1 MHSNCRQLIQWIT
14 CYSNKKIKQKL
25 LFSQKVVNLVVLFGI
40 LTLILFVGLSS
51 NASADIKFEDV
62 TETSGISY
70 SGGSWGTAWGNL
82 NEDDWP
88 DLWTTNH
95 GIIPNLYLNNGNGTF
110 TDIALQVGFNFKR
123 ADIHGSSWADYDN
136 DGDQDLLV
144 LTGAKRGEGEGPNL
158 LLVNNNGTLQNK
170 ASILGLDYPLGRGR
184 TPLWFDYDKDGLLDV
199 ILANAIRPDQQA
211 PTALFHQTSDGF
223 EDVTVDSG
231 LQFKK
236 HVGSAQISDISLDGE
251 MDLLFMVPSTQGI
264 FEVTKLPFTNIQNNL
279 KLPNT
284 WSQDFVVG
292 DFNGDLLPDIFFV
305 TMKRNNAEGIEDFKP
320 LQDDKFLINTKSGF
334 SDNTILSGFDK
345 PTACSSVV
353 AGDFDNDMDLDI
365 YYVCSFDFV
374 NQPNILYE
382 NKGNGTFVI
391 VPQAGGAE
399 GTSLGVGD
407 SVTTVDFDGDG
418 FLDLFVTNGYGP
430 SPYSDN
436 GPSQLFRNL
445 GNSNYWIEIDLIGT
459 ISNRDGIGSRV
470 LMTTGD
476 ITQLRE
482 QANGMHH
489 RSQNHQRLHFGLGQN
504 SVIDSIVI
512 FWPSGLVHEIKQ
524 VSADQ
529 ILKIVEPLTPIPP
542 KHQTDLGLEPLKVIC
557 KDGMLLTLKK
567 SDGSVACVK
576 SSSLSILIERG
587 WALR

>member
-1 MHSNCRQLIQWIT
+1 MSSNCRQLIRWIT
-14 CYSNKKIKQKL
+14 CYSNKMIKQKL
-25 LFSQKVVNLVVLFGI
+25 LFSQKVGNLVVLFVFS
-40 LTLILFVGLSS
+40 LIMIGAS
-51 NASADIKFEDV
+51 NVFAEIEFEDV

-70 SGGSWGTAWGNL
+70 SGGSWGSAWGNL

-88 DLWTTNH
+88 DLWTNNH
-95 GIIPNLYLNNGNGTF
+95 GTIPKLYLNNGNGTL
-110 TDIALQVGFNFKR
+110 TDIVLLAGFNLKG
-123 ADIHGSSWADYDN
+123 ADTHGSSWADYDN
-136 DGDQDLLV
+136 DGDQDLIV
-144 LTGAKRGEGEGPNL
+144 LSGAQRGEGEGPNF

-211 PTALFHQTSDGF
+211 PTALFHQTTTGF
-223 EDVTVDSG
+223 EDVTVSSG
-231 LQFKK
+231 LLFEKD
-236 HVGSAQISDISLDGE
+236 VGSVQISNLAGDGDME
-251 MDLLFMVPSTQGI
+251 LLFMVPSTQGI
-264 FEVTKLPFTNIQNNL
+264 FEIGKLPFVKIQNNL
-279 KLPNT
+279 NLPNMG
-284 WSQDFVVG
+284 SQDFVIG
-292 DFNGDLLPDIFFV
+292 DFNGDLLQDIFLV
-305 TMKRNNAEGIEDFKP
+305 RMDRNNAEGILDFEA
-320 LQDDKFLINTKSGF
+320 LQDEKFLINTKSGF
-334 SDNTILSGFDK
+334 SDKAILSGFDK

-365 YYVCSFDFV
+365 YSVCSFSFS
-374 NQPNILYE
+374 NKPNMLYE
-382 NKGNGTFVI
+382 NNGDGTFVL

-407 SVTTVDFDGDG
+407 SVTTVDYDADG

-445 GNSNYWIEIDLIGT
+445 GNNNHWIEIDLIGT
-459 ISNRDGIGSRV
+459 ISNRDGIGSSV
-470 LMTTGD
+470 QISTGD

-489 RSQNHQRLHFGLGQN
+489 RSQNHQRIHFGLGQN

-529 ILKIVEPLTPIPP
+529 ILKIVEPSTPIPP
-542 KHQTDLGLEPLKVIC
+542 KHQTSLGLEPQKVIC
-557 KDGMLLTLKK
+557 KEGMVLTLKK
-567 SDGSVACVK
+567 SDSSAACVK
-576 SSSLSILIERG
+576 LSSLDILLQRG
-587 WALR
+587 WSVQIKF

>member
-1 MHSNCRQLIQWIT
+1 MTKNMDSNFRNLIQLIS
-14 CYSNKKIKQKL
+14 CYYVL
-25 LFSQKVVNLVVLFGI
+25 LGVFTLMVL
-40 LTLILFVGLSS
+40 VGLSS
-51 NASADIKFEDV
+51 NVSAEIEFEDV

-70 SGGSWGTAWGNL
+70 SGGSWGSAWGNL

-110 TDIALQVGFNFKR
+110 TDVTLLVGFNFKR

-136 DGDQDLLV
+136 DGDQDLIV
-144 LTGAKRGEGEGPNL
+144 LSGAQLGEGEGSNFL
-158 LLVNNNGTLQNK
+158 FVNNNGTLQNK
-170 ASILGLDYPLGRGR
+170 ASILELDYPLGRGR

-199 ILANAIRPDQQA
+199 ILANAIRPDQQGS
-211 PTALFHQTSDGF
+211 TALFHQTSDGF
-223 EDVTVDSG
+223 EDVTVDSS

-236 HVGSAQISDISLDGE
+236 HVGSVQISDISLDGE

-264 FEVTKLPFTNIQNNL
+264 FEIGKLPFVKIQNNL
-279 KLPNT
+279 NLPNM
-284 WSQDFVVG
+284 WSQDFVIG
-292 DFNGDLLPDIFFV
+292 DFNGDLLQDIFLV
-305 TMKRNNAEGIEDFKP
+305 RMDRNNAEGILDFEA

-334 SDNTILSGFDK
+334 SDNTTLSGFDK

-365 YYVCSFDFV
+365 YSVCSFSFS
-374 NQPNILYE
+374 NKPNMLYE
-382 NKGNGTFVI
+382 NNGDGTFVI

-407 SVTTVDFDGDG
+407 SVTTVDYDADG

-445 GNSNYWIEIDLIGT
+445 GNNNHWIEIDLIGT

-470 LMTTGD
+470 ETSTGD

-482 QANGMHH
+482 QANGMHN
-489 RSQNHQRLHFGLGQN
+489 RSQNHQRIHFGLGQN

-529 ILKIVEPLTPIPP
+529 ILKIVEPSTPIPP
-542 KHQTDLGLEPLKVIC
+542 KHQTSLGLDPLKVIC
-557 KDGMLLTLKK
+557 KDGMVLTLKK
-567 SDGSVACVK
+567 SDDSAACVK
-576 SSSLSILIERG
+576 PSSLSILIERG
-587 WALR
+587 WATR